1 MKRIITR
8 SDFVAL
14 AKELGVR
21 DDWHEPDEQGVEV
34 QVRGMSFDNAGTW
47 PHVKDGHIVPREIV
61 EKYLIIR
68 QHGEDKATVNLT
80 TLCAWASG
88 LEE

>member
-1 MKRIITR
+1 MKRVITR

-14 AKELGVR
+14 AEELGVR
-21 DDWHEPDEQGVEV
+21 KDWHEPDEQGVTV

-47 PHVKDGHIVPREIV
+47 PHVKDGQVPREIV
-61 EKYLIIR
+61 EMYLIIR
-68 QHGEDKATVNLT
+68 QDGEDKATVNLA